1 MGSLEDFTVFE
12 KTYHYDK
19 VGSVHNLAINEET
32 GFAYA
37 VGVGSASKS
46 EYMCGAHIIDIND
59 PSNPTYSGC
68 LGDESTGRYND
79 GYVHDGQFVIY
90 RGPDSDY
97 YGKEIA
103 FTCNE
108 TALGIADVTD
118 KSNLKIIS
126 KYDQLNFG
134 YVHQGWLSE
143 DHRYFFVNDELN
155 EYYGNDPEQTT
166 VIFDVSDL
174 DAPKV
179 LTIYK
184 SGLNTIDHNN
194 YVVGNLLYQSNYSTG
209 LRVLNINNVEAPV
222 EVAYFDTYRSGD
234 IPSFV
239 GSWSNYPYFSSGTII
254 VSSIEEGLF
263 ILKASEGGS
272 LSINENPV
280 IPEKFELKQNYPN
293 PFNPTTQIQ
302 YELPQDGNISLI
314 VYNMLGENLI
324 ELDKGFKMAGT
335 HKVTFDGSMLPSGI
349 YLYQLRSGD
358 FIRTKKMTFMK

>member
-1 MGSLEDFTVFE
+1 
-12 KTYHYDK
+12 
-19 VGSVHNLAINEET
+19 
-32 GFAYA
+32 
-37 VGVGSASKS
+37 
-46 EYMCGAHIIDIND
+46 
-59 PSNPTYSGC
+59 
-68 LGDESTGRYND
+68 
-79 GYVHDGQFVIY
+79 
-90 RGPDSDY
+90 
-97 YGKEIA
+97 
-103 FTCNE
+103 
-108 TALGIADVTD
+108 
-118 KSNLKIIS
+118 
-126 KYDQLNFG
+126 
-134 YVHQGWLSE
+134 
-143 DHRYFFVNDELN
+143 
-155 EYYGNDPEQTT
+155 
-166 VIFDVSDL
+166 
-174 DAPKV
+174 
-179 LTIYK
+179 
-184 SGLNTIDHNN
+184 
-194 YVVGNLLYQSNYSTG
+194 
-209 LRVLNINNVEAPV
+209 VLNINNVEAPV

-272 LSINENPV
+272 LSINENSV